1 MFHLLYFW
9 TMRIEVKRNIHF
21 TKLVKVNGRLKEF
34 NFRKLGGPNEGLFT
48 VDVSDDRGNRI
59 LFRMQKEND
68 AWKIQP
74 QPPQQLPSWVMEKE
88 NTFSELIEEE
98 LRSL

>member
-1 MFHLLYFW
+1 
-9 TMRIEVKRNIHF
+9 MRIEVKKNIHF

-48 VDVSDDRGNRI
+48 VDVSDDRGNRL
-59 LFRMQKEND
+59 LFRMQKEQEN
-68 AWKIQP
+68 WKIL
-74 QPPQQLPSWVMEKE
+74 PQQLPTWVMDKE
-88 NTFSELIEEE
+88 NTFHDLIEEE

>member
-1 MFHLLYFW
+1 
-9 TMRIEVKRNIHF
+9 MRIEVKKNIHF

-68 AWKIQP
+68 TWKIQP
-74 QPPQQLPSWVMEKE
+74 QQLPNWVMEKE

-98 LRSL
+98 LRSA

>member
-1 MFHLLYFW
+1 
-9 TMRIEVKRNIHF
+9 MRIEVKKNIHF

-59 LFRMQKEND
+59 LFRMQKEQD
-68 AWKIQP
+68 SWKILP
-74 QPPQQLPSWVMEKE
+74 QNLPAWVMEKE
-88 NTFSELIEEE
+88 PTFHDLIEEE

>member
-1 MFHLLYFW
+1 
-9 TMRIEVKRNIHF
+9 MRIEVKRNIHF

-59 LFRMQKEND
+59 LFRMQKEQES
-68 AWKIQP
+68 WKIQP
-74 QPPQQLPSWVMEKE
+74 QQLPNWVMDME
-88 NTFSELIEEE
+88 NTFHDLIEEE
-98 LRSL
+98 LRSI

>member
-1 MFHLLYFW
+1 
-9 TMRIEVKRNIHF
+9 MRIEVKKNIHF

-59 LFRMQKEND
+59 LFRMQKEQD
-68 AWKIQP
+68 TWKVIP
-74 QPPQQLPSWVMEKE
+74 QNLPPWVMEKE
-88 NTFSELIEEE
+88 PTFHDLIEEE
-98 LRSL
+98 LRSM

>member
-1 MFHLLYFW
+1 
-9 TMRIEVKRNIHF
+9 MRIEVKKNIHF

-59 LFRMQKEND
+59 LFRMQKEQD
-68 AWKIQP
+68 SWKILP
-74 QPPQQLPSWVMEKE
+74 QTLPNWVMDKE
-88 NTFSELIEEE
+88 NTFHDLIEEE
-98 LRSL
+98 LRSI

>member
-1 MFHLLYFW
+1 MFHLLHFW
-9 TMRIEVKRNIHF
+9 TMRIEVKKNIHF

-59 LFRMQKEND
+59 LFRMQKEQD
-68 AWKIQP
+68 AWKIVVA
-74 QPPQQLPSWVMEKE
+74 QQLPNWVMEKE
-88 NTFSELIEEE
+88 TTFHDLIEEE

>member
-1 MFHLLYFW
+1 
-9 TMRIEVKRNIHF
+9 MRIEVKKNIHF

-59 LFRMQKEND
+59 LFRMQKEQD
-68 AWKIQP
+68 IWKIQP
-74 QPPQQLPSWVMEKE
+74 QQLPTWVMDKE
-88 NTFSELIEEE
+88 NTFHDLIEEE
-98 LRSL
+98 LRSM

>member
-1 MFHLLYFW
+1 
-9 TMRIEVKRNIHF
+9 MRIEVKKNIHF

-59 LFRMQKEND
+59 LFRMQKEQEN
-68 AWKIQP
+68 WKIQP
-74 QPPQQLPSWVMEKE
+74 QQLPTWVMDKE
-88 NTFSELIEEE
+88 NTFHDLIEEE

>member
-1 MFHLLYFW
+1 
-9 TMRIEVKRNIHF
+9 MRIEVKKNIHF

-59 LFRMQKEND
+59 LFRMQKEQDN
-68 AWKIQP
+68 WKILP
-74 QPPQQLPSWVMEKE
+74 QTLPTWVMDKE
-88 NTFSELIEEE
+88 TTFHDLIEEE

>member
-1 MFHLLYFW
+1 
-9 TMRIEVKRNIHF
+9 MRIEVKKNIHF

-59 LFRMQKEND
+59 LFRMQKEQD
-68 AWKIQP
+68 IWKILP
-74 QPPQQLPSWVMEKE
+74 QTLPNWVMDKE
-88 NTFSELIEEE
+88 NTFHDLIEEE
-98 LRSL
+98 LRSM

>member
-1 MFHLLYFW
+1 
-9 TMRIEVKRNIHF
+9 MRIEVKKNIHF

-59 LFRMQKEND
+59 LFRMQKEQES
-68 AWKIQP
+68 WKIQP
-74 QPPQQLPSWVMEKE
+74 QQLPNWVMDKE
-88 NTFSELIEEE
+88 NTFHDLIEEE

>member
-1 MFHLLYFW
+1 
-9 TMRIEVKRNIHF
+9 MRIEVKKNIHF

-34 NFRKLGGPNEGLFT
+34 NFRKLGGSNEGLFT

-59 LFRMQKEND
+59 LFRMQKEQD
-68 AWKIQP
+68 SWKILP
-74 QPPQQLPSWVMEKE
+74 QTLPNWVMDKE
-88 NTFSELIEEE
+88 NTFHDLIEEE

>member
-1 MFHLLYFW
+1 
-9 TMRIEVKRNIHF
+9 MRIEVKKNIHF

-59 LFRMQKEND
+59 LFRMQKEQES
-68 AWKIQP
+68 WKIQP
-74 QPPQQLPSWVMEKE
+74 QQLPPWVMDKE
-88 NTFSELIEEE
+88 NTFHDLIEEE

>member
-1 MFHLLYFW
+1 
-9 TMRIEVKRNIHF
+9 MRIEVKKNIHF

-59 LFRMQKEND
+59 LFRMQKEQES
-68 AWKIQP
+68 WKIQP
-74 QPPQQLPSWVMEKE
+74 QQLPTWVMDKE
-88 NTFSELIEEE
+88 NTFHDLIEEE

>member
-1 MFHLLYFW
+1 
-9 TMRIEVKRNIHF
+9 MRIEVKKNIHF

-59 LFRMQKEND
+59 LFRMQKEQD
-68 AWKIQP
+68 IWKIL
-74 QPPQQLPSWVMEKE
+74 PQQLPTWVMEKE
-88 NTFSELIEEE
+88 PTFHDLIEEE
-98 LRSL
+98 LRSM